1 MFCSKYVH
9 FWLSNISWTK
19 CISGVELQYLDR
31 AEAELSEVLVAYT
44 AAIVLIRINPMLSVS
59 LLTALLCMGVE
70 DLQYLLTTILPPT

>member
-1 MFCSKYVH
+1 M
-9 FWLSNISWTK
+9 
-19 CISGVELQYLDR
+19 ELQYLDR

-44 AAIVLIRINPMLSVS
+44 AAIVLIRINPMLSVL